1 MLRFYADKF
10 VSVLNMLHAI
20 EFAIIGSGKSDAL
33 GEHSFTVRTQLSDF
47 IKQLEAMQ
55 LQLTKRAALELFS
68 AIDRSQKDAQ
78 SQHNLVMSR
87 IQKTTERLRDE
98 LETKFFLH
106 IDNQE
111 LFEQRLPLFGEDV
124 TLAFPKAAY
133 DISEAGKCLALD
145 RATACVFHLMRVVE
159 VGIARL
165 GSALNIELNPKWG
178 WQRLIN
184 DGLEPVVNALPEKT
198 ADEIHRKKMLQQA
211 RAHLHAIRLAW
222 RNDTMHPKEQYVP
235 SEAKE
240 IFGHVETFIRHLVDH
255 L

>member
-10 VSVLNMLHAI
+10 VSVLNMLHAT

-33 GEHSFTVRTQLSDF
+33 GEHSFAVRTQLSDF

-55 LQLTKRAALELFS
+55 LPLTKRAALELFS
-68 AIDRSQKDAQ
+68 AIDRPQKDAQ

-184 DGLEPVVNALPEKT
+184 DGLEPVVNALPE
-198 ADEIHRKKMLQQA
+198 
-211 RAHLHAIRLAW
+211 
-222 RNDTMHPKEQYVP
+222 
-235 SEAKE
+235 
-240 IFGHVETFIRHLVDH
+240 
-255 L
+255 